1 MSGDHREAV
10 TKHSDDRALNTGEFR
25 WKHDMFGHRHPRTGK
40 VVVPVHAPQVSGVRP
55 VRVSV
60 AHECWVDHRRVS
72 ELRKSRKHNAAVAKP
87 ADRVIECVAVDH
99 AVGKS
104 KLVLESVRNDIGCKR
119 HFDSLSNRS
128 PLRHH
133 DTLS

>member
-1 MSGDHREAV
+1 MCGDHREPVA
-10 TKHSDDRALNTGEFR
+10 KYSDDWALHAGEFR

-40 VVVPVHAPQVSGVRP
+40 VVIPVHAPQVSGVGP

-60 AHECWVDHRRVS
+60 AHECWVDQRRVS
-72 ELRKSRKHNAAVAKP
+72 ELSKGGKHNAAVAEP

-99 AVGKS
+99 TVGKS
-104 KLVLESVRNDIGCKR
+104 KLVLESVRNDISCKR